1 MNHQREKKSR
11 NSKRFAKDK
20 QNRRTRESIDS
31 VFFFFVFFGG
41 GIVGRTNGWEEK
53 CEGSN
58 KKITQKMRLKRKGC
72 MKNKVRVRYYEGR
85 RRVKSEEDRLNKMY
99 PQEKNE

>member
-1 MNHQREKKSR
+1 MNHQRGKK
-11 NSKRFAKDK
+11 KVETVKDSLK
-20 QNRRTRESIDS
+20 INKIEEIERVLTRL
-31 VFFFFVFFGG
+31 FFFFFFGR

-99 PQEKNE
+99 RQEKNE